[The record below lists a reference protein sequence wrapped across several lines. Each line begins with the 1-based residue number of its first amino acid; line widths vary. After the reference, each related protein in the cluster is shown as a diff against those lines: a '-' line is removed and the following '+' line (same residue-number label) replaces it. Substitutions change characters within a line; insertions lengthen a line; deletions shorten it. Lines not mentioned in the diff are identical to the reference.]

1 MNGIERKDKKKLL
14 FYICGIALP
23 VLQFVIFY
31 VFVNFNSILLAFQEW
46 NIVDGYKF
54 SLNNFPKVFK
64 DIFVGSDVFTLKYA
78 FINSFKSY
86 FMQLIFCTG
95 LGVLFSNYIYKKN
108 FGHKFF
114 QIILFLPKI
123 LSAVVL
129 AVVYTY
135 CLNEGAVLIA
145 EKVFGTKITALLFDE
160 TTKFNYILFF
170 TIWSSFGTGVLMYTS
185 TMSGISR
192 EIVESAQLDGIT
204 PFKELIFITLPM
216 IYPTLTTFLV
226 VNFAAIFTDQMSLY
240 TFYGISGAPKE
251 NWTVGYYIYKEAQ
264 LAAGYSDWQQFAYL
278 SAFGLIL
285 SAVAIPT
292 TLLFK
297 KFLEKV
303 GPSFE

>member
-1 MNGIERKDKKKLL
+1 M
-14 FYICGIALP
+14 
-23 VLQFVIFY
+23 
-31 VFVNFNSILLAFQEW
+31 
-46 NIVDGYKF
+46 
-54 SLNNFPKVFK
+54 
-64 DIFVGSDVFTLKYA
+64 GSEVFTLKYA
-78 FINSFKSY
+78 FLNSFKSY
-86 FMQLIFCTG
+86 FFQLIFCTG

-129 AVVYTY
+129 AVVFTY

-145 EKVFGTKITALLFDE
+145 KKLFDTKITALLFSE
-160 TTKFNYILFF
+160 QTKFNYVLFF

-192 EIVESAQLDGIT
+192 EVVESAQLDGIT
-204 PFKELIFITLPM
+204 PLKELIFITLPM

-226 VNFAAIFTDQMSLY
+226 VNFAAIFTDQMNLY
-240 TFYGISGAPKE
+240 TFYGMSGSPKE

-264 LAAGYSDWQQFAYL
+264 LASGYSDWQQFAYL

-292 TLLFK
+292 TLVFK
-297 KFLEKV
+297 RFLEKI